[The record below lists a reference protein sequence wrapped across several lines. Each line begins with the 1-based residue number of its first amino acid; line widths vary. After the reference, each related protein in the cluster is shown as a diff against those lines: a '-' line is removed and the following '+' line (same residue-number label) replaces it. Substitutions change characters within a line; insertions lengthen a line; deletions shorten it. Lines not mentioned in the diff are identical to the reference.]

1 VELLLDETDD
11 QLLERAKA
19 GDDDAFAALYERH
32 HAAARWVA
40 QRWVRSPEDADD
52 LVSQA
57 FTAILA
63 ALPRLDPERISFRS
77 YLFACVRNGARDKN
91 RRHRRLD
98 MTAEVDADALPT
110 ETDLRDPGCAATLMD
125 DALRTLPP
133 RWQQVLWLTAVDD
146 LPVGEIARRTST
158 DPGTI
163 AAVAYRA
170 RKRLRA
176 AYLAAHHAGAADDDC
191 PACRA
196 ALAS

>member
-1 VELLLDETDD
+1 VELLVEETDD
-11 QLLERAKA
+11 QLLVRAKA
-19 GDDDAFAALYERH
+19 GDDGAFAALYERH
-32 HAAARWVA
+32 HAGARWVA
-40 QRWVRSPEDADD
+40 ERWTRSPEDADD

-57 FTAILA
+57 FTAIFA
-63 ALPRLDPERISFRS
+63 ALPRLEPERICFRS

-98 MTAEVDADALPT
+98 ITVEVDADSLPA
-110 ETDLRDPGCAATLMD
+110 DDDVRDPGCAATLMGN
-125 DALRTLPP
+125 ALRSLPP

-146 LPVGEIARRTST
+146 LPVGEVARRTST
-158 DPGTI
+158 EPGTI

-176 AYLAAHHAGAADDDC
+176 AYLAAHRPDAADEGC

-196 ALAS
+196 LAS